1 MEHRIIDLHV
11 HSTESD
17 GTLTPTEIVSAAKA
31 AGLSAFA
38 RSFRSLFRLQSRPF
52 PCRARPSVLRGR
64 ST

>member
-31 AGLSAFA
+31 PVCPPL
-38 RSFRSLFRLQSRPF
+38 RSQITTPRQVSLKLLP
-52 PCRARPSVLRGR
+52 PLPPVVLN
-64 ST
+64 